1 MVIKEIHEL
10 RRDKVSIS
18 MVLLTP
24 LFQLIILGY
33 AINMDPHNLPT
44 ALLNYDTER
53 MSQIFVT
60 EAQNTGYFSMIPVD
74 SEEAAQKAFVR
85 GDVTF
90 IVTIP
95 EGFTRKLL
103 RGEKP
108 QLLIQ
113 GDAIDPITTG
123 NALSALVQ
131 VAKSMFQHDLPGDMR
146 VVQKEDDF
154 ELIIHRMFNPEG
166 ITQFNTIPGIM
177 GSILSTTLILMT
189 ALSITRERE
198 NGALENLL
206 VSPLSGLEVII
217 GKITPFVI
225 IGLFQATL
233 ILIAAVL
240 LFDIPLHGSVFLL
253 FFVLL
258 IYVFLCLSI
267 GIGISG
273 LAQNQ
278 LQALQMSSFYFIPS
292 LMLSGFVSPFI
303 SMPDWAKAIGSCLP
317 LTYFIRLVK
326 GIMLKGYSATALL
339 PDLLPLIGLAVIVI
353 GVGLK
358 MQSDEGEINP
368 VDILRWPGVMAA
380 KEQDLDAIAADI
392 LAALDGAL
400 DDFIVARETEGQAL
414 KALIEQRLEGVSGE
428 VAKVRAHMPEIL
440 QWQRER
446 LVAKL
451 EDAEV
456 QLENN
461 RLEQELVLMA
471 QRIDVAEELD
481 RLEAHV
487 KETYNILKKKE
498 AVGRRLDFM
507 MQEFNRE
514 SNTLASKSINAEV
527 TNSAIELKVLIEQM
541 REQIQNIE

>member
-1 MVIKEIHEL
+1 MKKINFSFSVTRWIGVVIKEIHEL

-240 LFDIPLHGSVFLL
+240 LFDIPLHGSIFLL

-278 LQALQMSSFYFIPS
+278 LQALQMSSFYFIPTI
-292 LMLSGFVSPFI
+292 MLSGFISPFI

-339 PDLLPLIGLAVIVI
+339 PDLLPLIGLAVIVM

-358 MQSDEGEINP
+358 SY
-368 VDILRWPGVMAA
+368 R
-380 KEQDLDAIAADI
+380 KTLD
-392 LAALDGAL
+392 
-400 DDFIVARETEGQAL
+400 
-414 KALIEQRLEGVSGE
+414 
-428 VAKVRAHMPEIL
+428 
-440 QWQRER
+440 
-446 LVAKL
+446 
-451 EDAEV
+451 
-456 QLENN
+456 
-461 RLEQELVLMA
+461 
-471 QRIDVAEELD
+471 
-481 RLEAHV
+481 
-487 KETYNILKKKE
+487 
-498 AVGRRLDFM
+498 
-507 MQEFNRE
+507 
-514 SNTLASKSINAEV
+514 
-527 TNSAIELKVLIEQM
+527 
-541 REQIQNIE
+541 